1 MIFIKKNYKYFFIL
15 LLCVFINIVFR
26 HRFYDG
32 VTQYGMAHAI
42 VMGETPYVD
51 FSVVTTPLYLFLHA
65 LFLTLYDNFITFTIV
80 NSIITTMTFYFAE
93 KIIGKHIFTYFFLCL
108 LPFFDVICPSYNLL
122 AKLLLMIIIYFE
134 KEKKSDFS
142 IGILLGLLILSKHS
156 VGGCILLVSL
166 LYRKELKGIINRIKG
181 VFIPCIIFLIYLL
194 ITKSLY
200 EFIDLTVLGLF
211 DFGKKNTLVSA
222 FTITIFIVCLIVG
235 IVCLIKGNKEHRYIT
250 YYAIGSLSFMIP
262 IFDLNHAS
270 CTILFFYLLLFIRE
284 YPINYKYINIGLFML
299 LVLFGYKYYDIVYD
313 DIYIHNFNHLPIYIS
328 GSNDYEEVLDYY
340 ENKYPNSYMIDLDGV
355 LYNIAS
361 DKKITFLD
369 IPLTGNYGHRGK
381 KAIIEKL
388 EKNKYYF
395 ISSLVFNYDFYQF
408 DYDLC
413 NYIIEHSELV
423 DSVSTY
429 NIYYYKG

>member
-1 MIFIKKNYKYFFIL
+1 
-15 LLCVFINIVFR
+15 
-26 HRFYDG
+26 
-32 VTQYGMAHAI
+32 
-42 VMGETPYVD
+42 
-51 FSVVTTPLYLFLHA
+51 
-65 LFLTLYDNFITFTIV
+65 
-80 NSIITTMTFYFAE
+80 
-93 KIIGKHIFTYFFLCL
+93 
-108 LPFFDVICPSYNLL
+108 
-122 AKLLLMIIIYFE
+122 
-134 KEKKSDFS
+134 
-142 IGILLGLLILSKHS
+142 
-156 VGGCILLVSL
+156 
-166 LYRKELKGIINRIKG
+166 
-181 VFIPCIIFLIYLL
+181 
-194 ITKSLY
+194 
-200 EFIDLTVLGLF
+200 
-211 DFGKKNTLVSA
+211 
-222 FTITIFIVCLIVG
+222 
-235 IVCLIKGNKEHRYIT
+235 
-250 YYAIGSLSFMIP
+250 MIP

-340 ENKYPNSYMIDLDGV
+340 ENKYPNSYMVDLDGV